1 MTEQK
6 TEIVRSRKGQ
16 LVDRFLNK
24 AVSRKLLVWVVSTV
38 GLFTNIIDAET
49 WGSISLAYIG
59 SEAFINMA
67 LAWKTG
73 KAAKEG

>member
-1 MTEQK
+1 MTEK
-6 TEIVRSRKGQ
+6 KKWWRGALIDKV
-16 LVDRFLNK
+16 LNK

-38 GLFTNIIDAET
+38 GLFMDIVDTET
-49 WGSISLAYIG
+49 WGAISLAYIG

-73 KAAKEG
+73 KTKNDQ